1 MKNPDVY
8 FVGCP
13 CHMAYYAARK
23 GEDSFSVASVSSGFD
38 VDDLVVDL
46 YYWFNKGTKRIN
58 ELRSTKRVLEIAYF
72 VRHDIAEI
80 LLKVALKHQKINQ
93 SIIFCDY
100 VFRF

>member
-1 MKNPDVY
+1 
-8 FVGCP
+8 
-13 CHMAYYAARK
+13 MAYYAARK

-80 LLKVALKHQKINQ
+80 LLKVGWQKSGKCSYFPGRREILGNKID
-93 SIIFCDY
+93 S
-100 VFRF
+100 